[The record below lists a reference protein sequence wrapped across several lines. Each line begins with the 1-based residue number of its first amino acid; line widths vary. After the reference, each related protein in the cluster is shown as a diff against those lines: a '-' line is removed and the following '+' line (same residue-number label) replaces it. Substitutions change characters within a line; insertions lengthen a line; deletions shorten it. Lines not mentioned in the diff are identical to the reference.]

1 MELGVADARDN
12 YLTFSQLTSVAMEDS
27 PDIIGIA
34 MAPNN
39 DLFVMESKVSVKS
52 IPSHLVHVC
61 SNKIPVCNPSSH
73 PSFSQEE
80 NQKSLLL
87 YHLSTS
93 ELIYFFCEDI

>member
-27 PDIIGIA
+27 PDVIGIA

-39 DLFVMESKVSVKS
+39 DVFVVESKVSVKS

-61 SNKIPVCNPSSH
+61 SNKIPVCNQSSH
-73 PSFSQEE
+73 PSFSQEKIK
-80 NQKSLLL
+80 NRSF
-87 YHLSTS
+87 Y
-93 ELIYFFCEDI
+93 II